1 MIFLPA
7 DPVLGFNRSVNC
19 NPVTQLHFSVNIFF
33 GITDFSYISY
43 AMETIELQQ
52 QLFQH
57 LKENLPAHL
66 SLVDELCSLLDL
78 SADSVY
84 RRIRG
89 EKPITLTELRVICEK
104 YRLSLDKLIQLQTD
118 SVLFDAPGLSGST
131 PEFEDYLKGMLR
143 QFHYFNSFEKREMF
157 YLCKEST
164 IWNFF
169 LFPEMAAFKT
179 FFWSKTINNQEKLRN
194 KTFSYEEFPYHECF
208 QLGQKVLEEFNLIPC
223 VELWNQESL
232 QSTIN
237 QLVYYKESGNFSSR
251 KEYDRVLDSF
261 QQMIDHLDLQTEKG
275 VKFLP
280 GANEVS
286 YKAPIQFYVNEI
298 ILGSNNMVINMDGNS
313 LTMVTYSV
321 FHYLFTR
328 DIRFRDK
335 VMESFNTLLSRSTL
349 ISKTGEKDRNRFF
362 NSLRDKVHNL
372 SK

>member
-1 MIFLPA
+1 MFFLPG
-7 DPVLGFNRSVNC
+7 DPDLDFSRIIKCVSGSLL
-19 NPVTQLHFSVNIFF
+19 QFSVNIFLN
-33 GITDFSYISY
+33 ITDFSYIYY

-208 QLGQKVLEEFNLIPC
+208 QLGQKVLEEFNQIPC

-261 QQMIDHLDLQTEKG
+261 QQLIDHLDLQTEKG

-298 ILGSNNMVINMDGNS
+298 ILGSNNMVINLDGNS

>member
-1 MIFLPA
+1 MAESQKLSF
-7 DPVLGFNRSVNC
+7 VF
-19 NPVTQLHFSVNIFF
+19 
-33 GITDFSYISY
+33 TDFPYFSFI
-43 AMETIELQQ
+43 METIELQQ

-57 LKENLPAHL
+57 IKENLPVHL
-66 SLVDELCSLLDL
+66 SLVDELCELLDL

-89 EKPITLTELRVICEK
+89 EKPITLSELRIICEK
-104 YRLSLDKLIQLQTD
+104 YRLSLDRLLQLQSD
-118 SVLFDAPGLSGST
+118 SVLFDAPGLTGTSV
-131 PEFEDYLKGMLR
+131 EFEDYLKGMLR
-143 QFHYFNSFEKREMF
+143 QFHYFNSFENRQMY

-194 KTFSYEEFPYHECF
+194 KTFSYEEFHYNECF
-208 QLGQKVLEEFNLIPC
+208 QLGQKILDEFNKIPC

-237 QLVYYKESGNFSSR
+237 QLVFYKEAGNFSTV
-251 KEYDRVLDSF
+251 KEFERVQASF
-261 QQMIDHLDLQTEKG
+261 IQLIDHLQLQTEKG

-280 GANEVS
+280 GATEVS
-286 YKAPIQFYVNEI
+286 YRAPIQFYVNEI
-298 ILGSNNMVINMDGNS
+298 ILGSNTMVINLDKNS

-328 DIRFRDK
+328 DARFHDK

-349 ISKTGEKDRNRFF
+349 ISQTGERDRNRFF
-362 NSLRDKVHNL
+362 NALRDKVHNL